1 MTKIDIFNQKKK
13 YKKILTNNERKVV
26 DNSAQIKLSCSK
38 IKHIFNKQN
47 ILLNQDVLQEI
58 DNIIENATN
67 ISNIINFNK

>member
-1 MTKIDIFNQKKK
+1 MTKIDIFNQKNKFKK
-13 YKKILTNNERKVV
+13 LLSNNDKKVI

-58 DNIIENATN
+58 DNIIENATK
-67 ISNIINFNK
+67 ITNIINFN

>member
-38 IKHIFNKQN
+38 IKHICNKQN
-47 ILLNQDVLQEI
+47 ILLNQDVLEEI
-58 DNIIENATN
+58 DNIIENATK
-67 ISNIINFNK
+67 ITNIINFNK

>member
-1 MTKIDIFNQKKK
+1 MTVIDIFNKKNK
-13 YKKILTNNERKVV
+13 YKKLLSNNDKKII
-26 DNSAQIKLSCSK
+26 DNSIQIKLSCSK

-47 ILLNQDVLQEI
+47 ILLEKDVLQEI

>member
-13 YKKILTNNERKVV
+13 YKKILTNNEKKII
-26 DNSAQIKLSCSK
+26 DNSIQIKLSCSK

-58 DNIIENATN
+58 DNIIENATK
-67 ISNIINFNK
+67 ITNIINFNK